1 MHGGGGDIEENPKL
15 DAALQYKNLC
25 KIFLPVASRAADS
38 EDCCLLV
45 ENAVYNLSKEVEEKI
60 RGTHI
65 DVEQPSAQAPFS
77 LPEEFANVAGSKK
90 K

>member
-1 MHGGGGDIEENPKL
+1 MENPKL
-15 DAALQYKNLC
+15 DAALRYKNLC

-45 ENAVYNLSKEVEEKI
+45 ENAVHNLSKQVEEKI
-60 RGTHI
+60 RGTPYI

-77 LPEEFANVAGSKK
+77 LPE
-90 K
+90 